1 MLFYFS
7 NHILRNM
14 NLHRNPQSKDKHR
27 SSALTLKFQK
37 VKLTTLIRE
46 WHVFGKKLDDS
57 EEQRAI
63 IRDVPRF
70 VNRRSIVSH
79 GRDCRVENFT
89 EA

>member
-1 MLFYFS
+1 
-7 NHILRNM
+7 M
-14 NLHRNPQSKDKHR
+14 NLYRNPQCKDKHR

-37 VKLTTLIRE
+37 VKLTTLICE

-70 VNRRSIVSH
+70 VNIRRIVSH
-79 GRDCRVENFT
+79 GRDCRMENFT